1 MNVKIDDLMV
11 ERVVT
16 AQPHHTVGH
25 VRRLMERNR
34 VHAIPV
40 VDPEGKPVGIASS
53 ADLARE
59 LREGT
64 PISKVMTEPVYVV
77 PQYNDVQ
84 IAARM
89 MRKHR
94 IHHLVV
100 THEKKMVGIL
110 SSLDLL
116 KLVEDRRFAPKAST
130 APRRNTKRA

>member
-1 MNVKIDDLMV
+1 MNVMIDDLMV
-11 ERVVT
+11 ERVLT

-130 APRRNTKRA
+130 PPRRKTKRA